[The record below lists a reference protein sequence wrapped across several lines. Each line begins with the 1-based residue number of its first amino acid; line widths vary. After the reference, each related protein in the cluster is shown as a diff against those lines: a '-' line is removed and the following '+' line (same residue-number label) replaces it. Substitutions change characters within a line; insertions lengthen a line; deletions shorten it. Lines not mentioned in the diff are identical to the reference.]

1 MPNALYDLD
10 QDNNGRSG
18 GGSGISIVPGVVTN
32 NLDSLGQGRVVVRI
46 PTIGDEV
53 WARLVGVGA
62 GSERGFL
69 FVPQIQ
75 DEVLVAFN
83 QDDPNDAYVL
93 GGLWN
98 LTQNRMPIPRELEEA
113 KKKKI
118 LVVDNDAEFLE
129 TAKKFLS
136 MIPDSEVSTTASGF
150 DAGVLVAEWLPDL
163 ILLNFLIP
171 DLDGFE
177 VIRKLRKNT
186 RLKKIPVVAVTSSL
200 GAEETS
206 RIKNSGI
213 DAVITKP
220 IDRDGFI
227 KKIDRLLYAAGAG

>member
-1 MPNALYDLD
+1 MYYF
-10 QDNNGRSG
+10 
-18 GGSGISIVPGVVTN
+18 SII
-32 NLDSLGQGRVVVRI
+32 VRI
-46 PTIGDEV
+46 IIIFEQEVSRLPEKIYTTYQIGKFCQVNIRTVIRWIETGK
-53 WARLVGVGA
+53 LK
-62 GSERGFL
+62 
-69 FVPQIQ
+69 
-75 DEVLVAFN
+75 
-83 QDDPNDAYVL
+83 AYSTP
-93 GGLWN
+93 GGHRRVKWGDLITF

-118 LVVDNDAEFLE
+118 LVVDNDPEFLE
-129 TAKKFLS
+129 TATKFLN

-150 DAGVLVAEWLPDL
+150 DAGILVAEWLPDL

-177 VIRKLRKNT
+177 VIRKLRDNT

-200 GAEETS
+200 DAEETN

-227 KKIDRLLYAAGAG
+227 KKIDRLLYSAGVG